1 MNLTERERRILQLA
15 NQGLSDYKIA
25 HILKID
31 PPTVTKSHKN
41 AQKKLAY
48 AQADIKWATEAGLDL
63 TDSDF
68 GNEVKSYRKV
78 FKNDALE

>member
-1 MNLTERERRILQLA
+1 LA

-25 HILKID
+25 NMLKIT
-31 PPTVTKSHKN
+31 PPTVTKSHKR
-41 AQKKLAY
+41 AQKKLAN

-68 GNEVKSYRKV
+68 DTDES
-78 FKNDALE
+78 